1 MLRGVISVALLH
13 VKLSLSNRSVFFFTL
28 AMPIVFT
35 AFMTQAN
42 LTNFG
47 DAAAANSQIEVIVAD
62 RGALGRSLVA
72 NLQRGRHWKVN
83 ETSLEEA
90 LDRVNDGR
98 SVAALIISG
107 GFTESILDG
116 RPASLELRAHANA
129 SSQIRRVEQFV
140 SEAADKVAA
149 SVMSAEL
156 SIGMIGRLDRFWDG
170 QSQPT
175 REQRRVYI
183 EEDYAQISKALD
195 GAAPVAMRFELTP
208 NVVMAGDNPGVNQSS
223 PGVIVIYALLFAV
236 IIAEILIWERR
247 IGALRRILII
257 PGGKVKIILGKLLG
271 AYLLGVA
278 QISILI
284 LAGAF
289 VFGVAWGAS
298 PAALTL
304 MALTLVLVGTS
315 MGLLLATVVK
325 TSVQA
330 NALASLVVMVISTLG
345 GAWWPLSAAPQWMRL
360 LGHLF
365 PAAWAMDGFK
375 DIIIGGQST
384 AGILP
389 EFGALLGFAA
399 FFLTIGLLRFRYQ

>member
-1 MLRGVISVALLH
+1 MLQGVISIALLH
-13 VKLSLSNRSVFFFTL
+13 VKLVLSNRSVFFFTL

-35 AFMTQAN
+35 AIMTQAN

-62 RGALGRSLVA
+62 RGALGRSLVT
-72 NLQRGRHWKVN
+72 NLQGGRQWKVN

-107 GFTESILDG
+107 AFTESILDG

-129 SSQIRRVEQFV
+129 SSQIRRVEQFI
-140 SEAADKVAA
+140 SEAADKVVA
-149 SVMSAEL
+149 SVVSAEI
-156 SIGMIGRLDRFWDG
+156 SIRMIGRLDRFWGG

-175 REQRRVYI
+175 QEQRRVYI
-183 EEDYAQISKALD
+183 EEDYAQISRALE
-195 GAAPVAMRFELTP
+195 GAAPVAMRFESTP
-208 NVVMAGDNPGVNQSS
+208 NVVMAGDNHGANQSS
-223 PGVIVIYALLFAV
+223 PGVIVLYALLFSV
-236 IIAEILIWERR
+236 IIAEILILERQL
-247 IGALRRILII
+247 GTLRRILII
-257 PGGKVKIILGKLLG
+257 PGGKAKIILGKLLG
-271 AYLLGVA
+271 AYLLGVV

-284 LAGAF
+284 LAGALI
-289 VFGVAWGAS
+289 FGVAWGAS
-298 PAALTL
+298 PAALTM
-304 MALTLVLVGTS
+304 MALALVLVATS

-325 TSVQA
+325 NSMQA
-330 NALASLVVMVISTLG
+330 DVLANLVVMVISTLG

-375 DIIIGGQST
+375 DIINGSGSI

>member
-1 MLRGVISVALLH
+1 M
-13 VKLSLSNRSVFFFTL
+13 KLILSNRSVFFFTL
-28 AMPIVFT
+28 VMPIIFT

-47 DAAAANSQIEVIVAD
+47 DAAAANSQIEVIGSD
-62 RGALGRSLVA
+62 RGALGRSLVT
-72 NLQRGRHWKVN
+72 NLQGGRHWKVN

-98 SVAALIISG
+98 SAAALIIPG
-107 GFTESILDG
+107 DFTESILDG
-116 RPASLELRAHANA
+116 RPASLELRAHANE

-140 SEAADKVAA
+140 GEAADKVVA
-149 SVMSAEL
+149 SVVSAEI
-156 SIGMIGRLDRFWDG
+156 SIRLTGRLDRFQGG

-175 REQRRVYI
+175 REQRRGYI
-183 EEDYAQISKALD
+183 EEDYAQISRALD
-195 GAAPVAMRFELTP
+195 GEAPVAVRFESTT
-208 NVVMAGDNPGVNQSS
+208 NVVVAGDNPGVNQSS
-223 PGVIVIYALLFAV
+223 PGVIVIYALLFSV
-236 IIAEILIWERR
+236 IIAETLIWERR
-247 IGALRRILII
+247 LGALRRILIT
-257 PGGKVKIILGKLLG
+257 PGGKAKLILGKLLG
-271 AYLLGVA
+271 AYILGIA
-278 QISILI
+278 QVSILI
-284 LAGAF
+284 LAGALI
-289 VFGVAWGAS
+289 FGVAWGAS

-304 MALTLVLVGTS
+304 MVLALVLVATS

-325 TSVQA
+325 TSAQA
-330 NALASLVVMVISTLG
+330 DALASLVVMVISTLG
-345 GAWWPLSAAPQWMRL
+345 GAWWPLSATPLWMRL

-375 DIIIGGQST
+375 DIIIGGQSA

>member
-1 MLRGVISVALLH
+1 MLQGVISIALLH
-13 VKLSLSNRSVFFFTL
+13 IKLVLSNRGVFFYTL

-35 AFMTQAN
+35 AIMTQAN

-62 RGALGRSLVA
+62 RGALGRSLLT
-72 NLQRGRHWKVN
+72 NLQAGSHWKVN

-90 LDRVNDGR
+90 LGRVNDGR
-98 SVAALIISG
+98 SVAALIVPG
-107 GFTESILDG
+107 AFTESILDG

-140 SEAADKVAA
+140 SEAADKVVA
-149 SVMSAEL
+149 SVVSAEI
-156 SIGMIGRLDRFWDG
+156 STRMIGRLDRFRGG

-183 EEDYAQISKALD
+183 EEDYAQISKAID
-195 GAAPVAMRFELTP
+195 GAAPVAMRFESTP
-208 NVVMAGDNPGVNQSS
+208 NVVMARDNPGASQSS

-236 IIAEILIWERR
+236 VIAEILIWERQL
-247 IGALRRILII
+247 GTLRRILII
-257 PGGKVKIILGKLLG
+257 PGGKAKIILGKLLG

-284 LAGAF
+284 LAGALL
-289 VFGVAWGAS
+289 FGVSWGAS
-298 PAALTL
+298 SVALTL
-304 MALTLVLVGTS
+304 MALALVLVGTS

-325 TSVQA
+325 TIVQA
-330 NALASLVVMVISTLG
+330 DALASLVVMAISMLG

-375 DIIIGGQST
+375 DIINGSQST

-399 FFLTIGLLRFRYQ
+399 FFLTIGLLRFRYE